1 MWGRRSTS
9 RPTHRLTSDMAD
21 PATAAGQEALARDIA
36 GRRLAAAPR
45 TRSQLADEM
54 RRRGVRDDV
63 IDHVLDR
70 FAAVG
75 LVDDAAFAQEWV
87 QSRSVTRGLSRHA
100 LDNELRRRGVDPE
113 LARAATAPLDADVER
128 RNATELV
135 TRRLHGTRRLP
146 PPARQRRLT
155 ALLLRRGYSAA
166 LSSQV
171 VRAALAGEAVTDS
184 DVSSDFGGELDA
196 AFDEDPIPG
205 D

>member
-1 MWGRRSTS
+1 
-9 RPTHRLTSDMAD
+9 MAD
-21 PATAAGQEALARDIA
+21 AAAVDGQEALARDIA

-63 IDHVLDR
+63 ADRVLDR

-87 QSRSVTRGLSRHA
+87 RSRSASRGLSRHA
-100 LDNELRRRGVDPE
+100 LSNELRRRGVDPE
-113 LARAATAPLDADVER
+113 LAQDATAPLDDEVER
-128 RNATELV
+128 RKATELV
-135 TRRLHGTRRLP
+135 TRRLPGTHHLP
-146 PPARQRRLT
+146 TPTRQRRLT
-155 ALLLRRGYSAA
+155 AMLVRRGYSAA

-171 VRAALAGEAVTDS
+171 VRAALAGAAIADGDIS
-184 DVSSDFGGELDA
+184 ADFGSELDPA
-196 AFDEDPIPG
+196 LDDDRTPG